1 MPRCWCQSKDV
12 KVGFCINVDIILDWG
27 IGTGLGNGGGIVIFD
42 EVEIGDGDE
51 FGDGVE
57 L

>member
-1 MPRCWCQSKDV
+1 MQRCWCQSKDV
-12 KVGFCINVDIILDWG
+12 KVGFYIKFYVRLDLSIG
-27 IGTGLGNGGGIVIFD
+27 IGVGYGVGIY
-42 EVEIGDGDE
+42 IGDELYSGDCDE